1 MLIGID
7 TCVLVYFVDKG
18 NPYHEEAKA
27 ALGKLMESGK
37 ATITPQNLVEF
48 ISVVTRYGTPLEQAM
63 EKARDFRKAC
73 LLVLPNTKTIP
84 LFETLALQSG
94 MKGHKLFDAFL
105 AATYLSNG
113 ITTIYTY
120 NTKDFERLGAIR
132 VWKP

>member
-37 ATITPQNLVEF
+37 ATITPQNL
-48 ISVVTRYGTPLEQAM
+48 
-63 EKARDFRKAC
+63 
-73 LLVLPNTKTIP
+73 
-84 LFETLALQSG
+84 SG
-94 MKGHKLFDAFL
+94 IKGYKLFDTFL